1 MSEIYLWSFNICYDS
16 QQLKEIVC
24 SFEEKRSTNRT
35 PVADSDEPSKIITL
49 PWIPGLSPKL
59 RKTYRKHGYKAVF
72 KSSANLKTILTSSNK
87 SRLPKNSHPG
97 VYMVSCKCEKR
108 YVGET
113 KLKVSTR
120 IKQHER
126 TIKDKKW
133 DSSGVSFHAK
143 TCKEGFDWENTSTLK
158 IEDRRFDR
166 KVREALEIQLRE
178 TFLYLFFF
186 FQAEDGIRDC
196 LLSRGLGMCI
206 RDSSY
211 VGPMMAS
218 AIRPNSGNIP

>member
-1 MSEIYLWSFNICYDS
+1 M
-16 QQLKEIVC
+16 
-24 SFEEKRSTNRT
+24 
-35 PVADSDEPSKIITL
+35 
-49 PWIPGLSPKL
+49 
-59 RKTYRKHGYKAVF
+59 F

-166 KVREALEIQLRE
+166 KVREALEIQFRETSPRNEHGLNQDDGQYVTTTFWKPMLSYLRE
-178 TFLYLFFF
+178 KSLH
-186 FQAEDGIRDC
+186 
-196 LLSRGLGMCI
+196 
-206 RDSSY
+206 
-211 VGPMMAS
+211 
-218 AIRPNSGNIP
+218 